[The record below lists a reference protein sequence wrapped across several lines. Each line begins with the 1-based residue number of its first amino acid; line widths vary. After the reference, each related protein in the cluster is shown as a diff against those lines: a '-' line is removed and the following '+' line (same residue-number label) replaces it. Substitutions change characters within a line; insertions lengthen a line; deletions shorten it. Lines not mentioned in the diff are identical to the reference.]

1 MASML
6 SPVDLRKQKALLAR
20 LARVEGQIRGIRRM
34 IEEDADC
41 EAVAQQLAA
50 SRKALNKAFF
60 EMMAC
65 TIERDVMPDEDL
77 DEASREK
84 LYELTRLLAKYD
96 CMSDLRTFPISAPLS
111 RMSQSLPS
119 RTTR

>member
-1 MASML
+1 MASL
-6 SPVDLRKQKALLAR
+6 LNPVDLRKQKALLAR

-77 DEASREK
+77 DETSREK
-84 LYELTRLLAKYD
+84 LYELTRLLAKY
-96 CMSDLRTFPISAPLS
+96 A
-111 RMSQSLPS
+111 
-119 RTTR
+119 